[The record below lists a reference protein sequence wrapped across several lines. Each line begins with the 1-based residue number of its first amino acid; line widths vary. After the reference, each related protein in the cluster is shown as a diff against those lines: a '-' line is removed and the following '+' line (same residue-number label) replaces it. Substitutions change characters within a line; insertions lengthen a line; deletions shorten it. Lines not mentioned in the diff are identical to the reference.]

1 MSVFTADVK
10 ELQRGFY
17 HTVKAELVYVA
28 GGLGIVKSD
37 HLRVS
42 STSLFAGPVVAP
54 SILRCADMHSARG
67 M

>member
-10 ELQRGFY
+10 KLQRGFY

-28 GGLGIVKSD
+28 GGRGIVKSD
-37 HLRVS
+37 HLRVP
-42 STSLFAGPVVAP
+42 SLFAGPVVAAF
-54 SILRCADMHSARG
+54 ILRYADMHSARG